1 MPPILDLQFHKDP
14 RSRSFAS
21 RDLLPATARFKRVWT
36 TRKEGPLDQGQ
47 EGACVGFACAGELA
61 AKPQA
66 YDVTNE
72 TGLKI
77 FNAAQSIDKSEGR
90 NFSDGATIVAGMQ
103 ACRKAKYF
111 SKFIWCFGI
120 DDTINWIVRRGPVVL
135 GINVYT
141 SMFNPSPE
149 GLWTISGRLEGGHAI
164 IANGF
169 WPNHPKFGD
178 ILVLTNSWGR
188 DWGLNGRCYLPIEA
202 ADRLL
207 KEDGEVAAPTDF
219 PVIPR

>member
-1 MPPILDLQFHKDP
+1 
-14 RSRSFAS
+14 
-21 RDLLPATARFKRVWT
+21 
-36 TRKEGPLDQGQ
+36 
-47 EGACVGFACAGELA
+47 VGFACAGELA

-77 FNAAQSIDKSEGR
+77 YAAAQSVDRSEGR
-90 NFSDGATIVAGMQ
+90 NYDSGATVLAGMK
-103 ACRKAKYF
+103 ACQRAKYF
-111 SKFIWCFGI
+111 SKYVWCFGI

-141 SMFNPSPE
+141 SMFRPTAE

-164 IANGF
+164 LANGF

-188 DWGLNGRCYLPIEA
+188 DWGLNGRVYLRVEDA
-202 ADRLL
+202 ARLL
-207 KEDGEVAAPTDF
+207 SEDGEVAAPTDF
-219 PVIPR
+219 PVIAR